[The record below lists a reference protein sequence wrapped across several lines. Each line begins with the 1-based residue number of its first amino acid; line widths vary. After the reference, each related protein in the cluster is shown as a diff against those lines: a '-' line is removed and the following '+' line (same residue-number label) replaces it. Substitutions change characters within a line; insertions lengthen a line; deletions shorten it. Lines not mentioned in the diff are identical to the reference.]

1 MRLYWRTRRRLFI
14 ITSWRSNAESAR
26 NRCEQLESE
35 QVRSNLREYGG
46 RVPRAYM
53 SDLHPPQL
61 VIYLADLH
69 SLEIVKG

>member
-14 ITSWRSNAESAR
+14 ITSWRSNVQS
-26 NRCEQLESE
+26 
-35 QVRSNLREYGG
+35 VRSQRERSNASRFGAICENMG
-46 RVPRAYM
+46 VRVPRAYM

-61 VIYLADLH
+61 VIYLAGLH